1 MTTDAVRSLIREV
14 LAEELG
20 RLTRERGAKPSPTRE
35 VVSIKSD
42 GDLQNL
48 VQHIVKITGNKS
60 IRDRIVRGEHV
71 FVLDNSSGE
80 ASRGEKSTAA
90 PSISSALTAGEIVQI
105 KEGFLSERRVETL
118 PAGTRV
124 VQLGRGV
131 RFTPLARDRLR
142 QRKIAVERMK

>member
-20 RLTRERGAKPSPTRE
+20 KITRKRTATPSPTKE
-35 VVSIKSD
+35 VVSIKTNE
-42 GDLQNL
+42 DLQAL
-48 VQHIVKITGNKS
+48 VQYIAIISGDKSMRDKIVKG
-60 IRDRIVRGEHV
+60 DHL
-71 FVLDNSSGE
+71 FVLDSRSDSSKAPKIKGGGLTPSPNSNDVVV
-80 ASRGEKSTAA
+80 
-90 PSISSALTAGEIVQI
+90 IS
-105 KEGFLSERRVETL
+105 EGFLSERRIEAL

-142 QRKIAVERMK
+142 QRKIAVERIE